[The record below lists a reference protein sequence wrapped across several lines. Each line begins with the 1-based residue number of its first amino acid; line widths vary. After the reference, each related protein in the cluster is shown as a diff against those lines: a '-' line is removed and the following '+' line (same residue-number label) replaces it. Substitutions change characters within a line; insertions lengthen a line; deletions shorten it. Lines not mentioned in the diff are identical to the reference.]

1 MVYSYSTFLLD
12 LTHLC
17 RTNNLSSLQSETS
30 EAPLTLAYATIPYL
44 NSYSKSSEAR
54 LEVQTVHFQRS
65 GARLHHYYELLL
77 H

>member
-1 MVYSYSTFLLD
+1 MVYSYSTFLLNW
-12 LTHLC
+12 TQLC
-17 RTNNLSSLQSETS
+17 RTNNLSSLPSETS
-30 EAPLTLAYATIPYL
+30 EAPLTPAYATTPYL

-65 GARLHHYYELLL
+65 GARIHHYYELLL